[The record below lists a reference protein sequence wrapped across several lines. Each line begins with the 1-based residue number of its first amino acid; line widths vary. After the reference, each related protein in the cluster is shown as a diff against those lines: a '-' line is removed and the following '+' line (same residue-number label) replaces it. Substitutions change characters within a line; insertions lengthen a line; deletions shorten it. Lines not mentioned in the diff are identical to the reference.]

1 MSGDVKSQFVQSPQD
16 GENSSMAWCQHK
28 VNFDASVV
36 QLLVCVWVVAFG
48 TPRSRSDTTNGV
60 CEDQCLLRQHVD
72 TVVRLYKSSAKSL
85 DPGGAAIPGWGSQKV
100 PKQMRSHNRW
110 SFG

>member
-1 MSGDVKSQFVQSPQD
+1 MACNVSATMTIASLDLCSGVHT
-16 GENSSMAWCQHK
+16 EI
-28 VNFDASVV
+28 NFDASVV